1 MGCGLR
7 GSAQMLEKAQAT
19 EHFTKSRGA
28 RQRAPLRDAI
38 LSMTNMHSYSTGP
51 RKNVL
56 CLELLLERHTYMCA
70 PTRRFCPC
78 RHPRRGASTTST
90 KAKVVPYFWALV
102 ST

>member
-51 RKNVL
+51 RMCCAWSYYLSGIPTCVRTDQA
-56 CLELLLERHTYMCA
+56 LLPLPA
-70 PTRRFCPC
+70 PAPWRRTI
-78 RHPRRGASTTST
+78 RS
-90 KAKVVPYFWALV
+90 
-102 ST
+102 